1 MNLNGK
7 RIGGVENF
15 EEEGES
21 SGRVAR
27 VFFAEDFGSM
37 VFPEVVQ
44 RSPDMWPMINDRL
57 IVGAV
62 GDFPGFADS
71 WLVWG

>member
-15 EEEGES
+15 EEEGKS
-21 SGRVAR
+21 LGRVGY
-27 VFFAEDFGSM
+27 VFLAEDFGSM

-62 GDFPGFADS
+62 GDFP
-71 WLVWG
+71 

>member
-27 VFFAEDFGSM
+27 VFFAEDFVAM
-37 VFPEVVQ
+37 VFPEVV
-44 RSPDMWPMINDRL
+44 
-57 IVGAV
+57 
-62 GDFPGFADS
+62 
-71 WLVWG
+71 